1 MNIRSVKLGFLMA
14 IPVLMVLGVSTTSW
28 AYPPFLAKA
37 EKYGAKD
44 CTFCHTNPG
53 GGKGWNARG
62 QWLIGQKK
70 TRHADQIDVDW
81 LADYKG
87 K

>member
-1 MNIRSVKLGFLMA
+1 MKKRSIKLLLVLVV
-14 IPVLMVLGVSTTSW
+14 PVVVLLATPASW
-28 AYPPFLAKA
+28 AYPPFLARA

-44 CTFCHTNPG
+44 CTFCHTRPSG
-53 GGKGWNARG
+53 GQGWNARG
-62 QWLIGQKK
+62 QWLIAEKK
-70 TRHADQIDVDW
+70 RRNADQVDVDW

>member
-1 MNIRSVKLGFLMA
+1 MKNRAIKLAFLLVVPM
-14 IPVLMVLGVSTTSW
+14 MVALSTPTSW
-28 AYPPFLAKA
+28 AYPPFLARA

-44 CTFCHTNPG
+44 CTFCHTRPSG
-53 GGKGWNARG
+53 GEGWNERG
-62 QWLIGQKK
+62 EWLRAEKK
-70 TRHADQIDVDW
+70 RRNVERVDVDW

>member
-1 MNIRSVKLGFLMA
+1 MSKRSMKVMFVLVV
-14 IPVLMVLGVSTTSW
+14 PVLVALSAPSSW

-44 CTFCHTNPG
+44 CTFCHTRPS
-53 GGKGWNARG
+53 GGKGWNERG
-62 QWLIGQKK
+62 QWLIDQKEK
-70 TRHADQIDVDW
+70 RKAEHVDVDW